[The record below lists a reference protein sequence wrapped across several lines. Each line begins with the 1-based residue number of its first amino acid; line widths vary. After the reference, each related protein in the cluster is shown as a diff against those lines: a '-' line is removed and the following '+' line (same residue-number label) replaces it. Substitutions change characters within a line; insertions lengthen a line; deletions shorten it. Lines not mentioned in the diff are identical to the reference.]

1 MSQVVQA
8 ELVLKSDAVFTGD
21 GLSPFKGGVAI
32 ADGKIVACGDDLH
45 LAPFIG
51 PDTDVREFGDRLIMP
66 GIIDSHTH
74 FAQGAMTT
82 DPDFCV
88 NLIDCTSFEQV
99 MERIQA
105 FAESHPDNEW
115 LVGVQAI
122 QFQWEVPE
130 MPSAKMIDAYIS
142 DRPVFLSQVDMHTFS
157 ANTCAIEKV
166 GVTRDTP
173 DPVGGKILKDENGD
187 PTGVFSN
194 NAGALFMDEVYN
206 PPLERARESF
216 AKTAQRAVSYGITSV
231 GAVNPTFVSLEDPY
245 RVFADMNRAGEFP
258 LRVFMYTDLF
268 EVETMTLDEIRAKYD
283 FPDTTIEWNGFK
295 QFIDG
300 VCSDHTAWM
309 LDDYSNAPGNAGEP
323 AEDPERV
330 RAAVLR
336 ACEWGVLTRIHAI
349 GDRSVRYVLD
359 CFEEAERLY
368 GKQGLRHCM
377 EHDETVQPE
386 DLPRFAQLGI
396 SACMQP
402 WHMLLDMGD
411 LAKDDAVGSERAAL
425 SWPIRSLMASGANVS
440 LGSDF
445 PVVGIEPMEE
455 VYGAVYRMLEDG
467 SNPEGWFPEERIT
480 MAEALRAYTYG
491 SAYAMGVEDR
501 LGTLAVGKEAD
512 VCVLSRNLFECEP
525 AEVLDTVSELTV
537 SGGKI
542 VYEA

>member
-21 GLSPFKGGVAI
+21 GLSPFKGGAAI

-99 MERIQA
+99 MERMQA

-411 LAKDDAVGSERAAL
+411 LAKDDAVGPERAAL

>member
-99 MERIQA
+99 MERMQA

-411 LAKDDAVGSERAAL
+411 LAKDDAVGPERAAL

-467 SNPEGWFPEERIT
+467 SNPEGWFPEERVT

>member
-411 LAKDDAVGSERAAL
+411 LAKDDAVGPERAAL

>member
-99 MERIQA
+99 MERMQA

-411 LAKDDAVGSERAAL
+411 LAKDDAVGPERAAL

-525 AEVLDTVSELTV
+525 AEVLDTVSELTI